1 MFNVCSC
8 PPAMCDCLHRNAV
21 LSHCL
26 CEIGS
31 SDQEAAMK
39 YGLRKGF
46 FNIDGQLT
54 SAGNTLAQVL
64 GVFGEAEL
72 VELRAIL
79 AEEATV
85 DFAKAA

>member
-1 MFNVCSC
+1 MFSVCSC

-26 CEIGS
+26 YEIGS
-31 SDQEAAMK
+31 SDKEAASE

-46 FNIDGQLT
+46 FDIDGQLT
-54 SAGNTLAQVL
+54 SAGNAFAQVF

-72 VELRAIL
+72 AELRVIL
-79 AEEATV
+79 AEEGSVA
-85 DFAKAA
+85 FAKAA

>member
-1 MFNVCSC
+1 MINVCSC
-8 PPAMCDCLHRNAV
+8 PPAICDCLHRNAV

-31 SDQEAAMK
+31 SDQKAAMN

-46 FNIDGQLT
+46 FGIEGQLT
-54 SAGNTLAQVL
+54 STGNALAQVL

-72 VELRAIL
+72 VELRIML
-79 AEEATV
+79 SKEDV
-85 DFAKAA
+85 GFAKAA

>member
-1 MFNVCSC
+1 MN
-8 PPAMCDCLHRNAV
+8 
-21 LSHCL
+21 
-26 CEIGS
+26 
-31 SDQEAAMK
+31 

-46 FNIDGQLT
+46 FDIDGQLT
-54 SAGNTLAQVL
+54 TSGNTLAKVL